1 MKQFAKSI
9 IFILSLLIMVVSC
22 GNSATKTPA
31 DTTNSLVEAGT
42 PQWDELIEKEKQ
54 ATIEARQL
62 LQTIKD
68 SDFLQTTEPM
78 SQKLLDGDHPAIM
91 LKEKRAYNGVIYYKA
106 LERVR
111 KHSYVK
117 DNQIYTTL
125 KSGAEVNIAE
135 DLFDFITNFLYG
147 KWNEMV
153 KTDDIFEFINDEQG
167 LITLGVKERETT
179 KSKK

>member
-1 MKQFAKSI
+1 
-9 IFILSLLIMVVSC
+9 
-22 GNSATKTPA
+22 
-31 DTTNSLVEAGT
+31 
-42 PQWDELIEKEKQ
+42 
-54 ATIEARQL
+54 
-62 LQTIKD
+62 
-68 SDFLQTTEPM
+68 M
-78 SQKLLDGDHPAIM
+78 SEKLLEMDHPAIM

-125 KSGAEVNIAE
+125 KFGAEVNMSE

-153 KTDDIFEFINDEQG
+153 KKEDLFEFIYDEQG
-167 LITLGVKERETT
+167 LITLRAKERGTT
-179 KSKK
+179 KSTK